1 MRLKSEPVGH
11 TEFFQILSFCS
22 ISTFWALCRKQRLS
36 EKPLSLCFLVLS
48 SCTRLSIWIQTQW
61 PNRSNG
67 TVHVW
72 TWLDCLLLQWIPN
85 TKESYLTVFV
95 HALSSIAVLFCFFS
109 NHRHRSN
116 KSFWYTCKT
125 INAQIRNVI
134 ICVNGSLWYVLF
146 ISWKIQ
152 HRIAIIAERLAW
164 SIHCLHEPFLLP
176 LVDFEKALLDQSLWK
191 KKK

>member
-1 MRLKSEPVGH
+1 MRLKSEPDGLRPTVGH

-22 ISTFWALCRKQRLS
+22 ISTFLALCRKQRLS
-36 EKPLSLCFLVLS
+36 DKPLSLCFLVLS

-72 TWLDCLLLQWIPN
+72 TWLDCLLLQWTPN
-85 TKESYLTVFV
+85 TKESYLTIFL
-95 HALSSIAVLFCFFS
+95 HALSSIAVVFFS
-109 NHRHRSN
+109 NHRHGSN

-134 ICVNGSLWYVLF
+134 ICVKGSFWYVLL
-146 ISWKIQ
+146 ISGKIQ
-152 HRIAIIAERLAW
+152 HRIAIIAERLSW
-164 SIHCLHEPFLLP
+164 SVSIYCLHEPFLLP
-176 LVDFEKALLDQSLWK
+176 LVDF
-191 KKK
+191 